1 MPNLLPNSYFF
12 SAFAHSHDD
21 NGSVV
26 AGAAVWLLLLEDSVC
41 EYSLLL
47 RY

>member
-12 SAFAHSHDD
+12 SAFARLHDD

-26 AGAAVWLLLLEDSVC
+26 AGVAAWLLHLGDSVC
-41 EYSLLL
+41 EYSLLQ